1 MSTMSVLDHAVVA
14 TDSPEVVDVCRALG
28 APVELTSPDH
38 PSGTDRVAEV
48 ASRPEYR
55 HFDYIANVQGDEPLL
70 DESHL
75 AAAIEL
81 VRDAGWHIGTCAT
94 PILTEVALNEP
105 SVVKVVRGSSG
116 QALYFSRA
124 AIPHK
129 RDAKATQIELE
140 KEPFLR
146 HIGLYAYTR
155 DALADWVARSPSP
168 LERLEMLEQLRP
180 LEAGLRIGVAVVGA
194 AERGVDTP
202 ADAVRMEAKLTELS
216 APTLA

>member
-1 MSTMSVLDHAVVA
+1 MSVLDHAVVA
-14 TDSPEVVDVCRALG
+14 TDSPEVADVCRAMG
-28 APVELTSPDH
+28 APVQLTSPDH

-48 ASRPEYR
+48 ASRSEFR
-55 HFDYIANVQGDEPLL
+55 DFDYIANVQGDEPLL
-70 DESHL
+70 EESHL

-81 VRDAGWHIGTCAT
+81 VRDGGWQIGTCAT
-94 PILTEVALNEP
+94 PILTEEARNEP
-105 SVVKVVRGSSG
+105 SVVKVVRSGTG

-129 RDAKATQIELE
+129 RDERPTPFELE
-140 KEPFLR
+140 HEPFLR

-202 ADAVRMEAKLTELS
+202 ADAVLMEAKLTELS